1 MSATDQRALEEFW
14 RDFYETNPVFV
25 SSREDIDRAWRL
37 LREVLFAGRQVL
49 VCGNGGS
56 AADSEHIAG
65 ELAKPCAIARPLE
78 TDIVEALARAGDDGY
93 LGEHLQG
100 GLPVIPL
107 VSQAALVTAIANDQG
122 GDLIFAQQVVAY
134 GRENDALWVLSTSG
148 ESTNVIHALRIAKA
162 KGLKTIGLS
171 GPSSGLMGPL
181 CDAVVRC
188 SGANTPEVQHSHQLI
203 YHALCLVI
211 ELERYGS

>member
-1 MSATDQRALEEFW
+1 MSGTDSSLTQLW
-14 RDFYETNPVFV
+14 QDFYEKNPTLAA
-25 SSREDIDRAWRL
+25 SREDIDRAWRL
-37 LREVLFAGRQVL
+37 LREVLFAGGQVL

-65 ELAKPCAIARPLE
+65 ELAKPCAIARPLDPE
-78 TDIVEALARAGDDGY
+78 LVEALVDVGDDGY

-134 GRENDALWVLSTSG
+134 GREGDALWVLSTSG
-148 ESTNVIHALRIAKA
+148 ESKNVLHALRTAKA
-162 KGLKTIGLS
+162 LGMKTIGLS
-171 GPSSGLMGPL
+171 GPSSALMGQY
-181 CDAVVRC
+181 CDAVVA
-188 SGANTPEVQHSHQLI
+188 SPGGSTPDIQHSHQLI
-203 YHALCLVI
+203 YHALCLAI